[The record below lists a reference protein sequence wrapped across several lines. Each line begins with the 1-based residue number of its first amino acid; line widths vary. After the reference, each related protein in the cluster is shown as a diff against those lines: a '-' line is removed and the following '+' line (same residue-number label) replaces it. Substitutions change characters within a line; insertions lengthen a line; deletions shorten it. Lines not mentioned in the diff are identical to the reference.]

1 MDASKKRNWKR
12 VGIGVASLAALI
24 AVGLAFAPM
33 IYVELA
39 HATHSRPAWPSPLIP
54 GAALAGAPR
63 GTVIDDYW
71 RVQKI
76 APDTF
81 AIGEPQGD
89 LDNFEYLL
97 IGKNR
102 ALLIDAGSTG
112 RDIHPA
118 LATLTQLPVTVIP
131 THLHSDHTN

>member
-1 MDASKKRNWKR
+1 
-12 VGIGVASLAALI
+12 
-24 AVGLAFAPM
+24 
-33 IYVELA
+33 VELA
-39 HATHSRPAWPSPLIP
+39 HATHSRPAWPTPLISGTP
-54 GAALAGAPR
+54 LAGAPR
-63 GTVIDDYW
+63 GTVIDEYW

-118 LATLTQLPVTVIP
+118 LATLTQLPITVIP
-131 THLHSDHTN
+131 LKPLQSSSRPCCHEWRHVGSTARRYQDGGLTEREHGNYA